1 MEVITEANLARDKEE
16 YLEAGA
22 PEQQVISMNGLLASE
37 AVNLF
42 LALVTGYSNP
52 LALPRYLVYHAM
64 RHELTPHPFFGE
76 GTQHCPHYP
85 VEDAGDRIGVG

>member
-1 MEVITEANLARDKEE
+1 MEVITESNLAQDRDE

-22 PEQQVISMNGLLASE
+22 PEQQVISMNGVLASE

-42 LALVTGYSNP
+42 LAVVTGYSGTLP
-52 LALPRYLVYHAM
+52 LPRYLVYNAM
-64 RHELTPHPFFGE
+64 RHELMAHPFFGE
-76 GTQHCPHYP
+76 ATDRCPHYP